1 MIVVRLKL
9 RKTERMQ
16 EHDIAIPILPCR
28 SVEETAAFYERLGFG
43 AKIWGAPNNYAI
55 LTRDTVELHFFTQ
68 VDLDPASSSA
78 GCYLRVLNV
87 DDIHS
92 EFTNAN
98 LRNSGIPRMDGIENK
113 PWGMREFA
121 IVDPNGNLIRIGQA
135 L

>member
-1 MIVVRLKL
+1 
-9 RKTERMQ
+9 
-16 EHDIAIPILPCR
+16 
-28 SVEETAAFYERLGFG
+28 VEDTAAFYKPLGFS

-78 GCYLRVLNV
+78 GCYIRVLNV
-87 DDIHS
+87 DGTHS